1 MPETP
6 PNNTPPPGD
15 PNLIPPVRMSMEQ
28 ALDKINVL
36 EAQNKIIASELEATK
51 QERDQANSVLNAQIR
66 AKYMDKLR
74 AIGTLPETTLQR
86 MSNDQLENE
95 IAVLERNKRSNPKS
109 ILFSADQANRNE
121 GLIDLY
127 SERIKRGRD

>member
-1 MPETP
+1 MPENP
-6 PNNTPPPGD
+6 PNNNPAAGE
-15 PNLIPPVRMSMEQ
+15 PNLLPPARMSMEQ

-36 EAQNKIIASELEATK
+36 EAENKVIAAELEATK

-74 AIGTLPETTLQR
+74 AIGTLPETVLHR
-86 MSNDQLENE
+86 MSNDQLKNE

-127 SERIKRGRD
+127 SERVKRGRD